1 MQSYD
6 GNAAWIAAVSGRPD
20 ITYLSLFSLE
30 LVDTSDFTV
39 ELSRTVSTSVGVIVN
54 SKNEV
59 CLGWPM
65 GEIWNAI
72 KDIGFKSFSVLETPR
87 SLCSAYKLKFQYEV
101 VTVKPV
107 KQRRRSGLV
116 TTNIEETLICGIE
129 FPINDNVARALN
141 RVQTLT
147 MIPYDAQYEGDFSD
161 CLEIS
166 LAS

>member
-30 LVDTSDFTV
+30 LLDVSDLTV
-39 ELSRTVSTSVGVIVN
+39 ELSRTVSTSIGVIVN

-59 CLGWPM
+59 CLGWPT
-65 GEIWNAI
+65 GEIWEAI
-72 KDIGFKSFSVLETPR
+72 KQIDFRSFCVLETPH

-101 VTVKPV
+101 VIMKPV

-116 TTNIEETLICGIE
+116 TVNIEETLKCSIE

-141 RVQTLT
+141 CVKTLT
-147 MIPYDAQYEGDFSD
+147 MIPYDEQYEGDFSD
-161 CLEIS
+161 CLEVSI
-166 LAS
+166 AK